1 MLNLKLV
8 YYENEILA
16 YFQRDFAF
24 SVVGLKQGSKNIFDV
39 RVQFLEVNRTVS
51 NWILTKQNICY
62 FLPNFA
68 VPL

>member
-51 NWILTKQNICY
+51 N
-62 FLPNFA
+62 
-68 VPL
+68 